1 MLKNK
6 QKLLPTLRQDLKLL
20 EAMPSETGE
29 KNWLIFDPLQ
39 DKYFNISYDAF
50 KLLNHWQNNQ
60 DVDKF
65 LDFLQ
70 KNDYEI
76 DENSLD
82 IFIEFLRKNSLLQ
95 ASNSQDVKQL
105 YEEYKKTKVSPFKWL
120 LKNYL
125 FIKIPLFK
133 SDKFLERNLSKVSF
147 FYSSFYKNLVL
158 FLGFIGILFA
168 LRNYEEFMNTFSY
181 LFSMEGMIYYILSII
196 FVKILHELGHAF
208 TAKRNAVRVP
218 TMGVAFLVL
227 FPVMYTDTTDSWK
240 LKSKYKRLQIVLAG
254 VKTELYLALIA
265 TFLWAFLPDGILKTI
280 AFIIATTS
288 WITSILIN
296 ISPFLRFDGY
306 YALSDATNTKNL
318 QPRSFAMARWFLRK
332 YILGLNIN
340 PPEFLPLYKQRFFI
354 IYAIAT
360 WIYRFFL
367 FLGIALLVYFFA
379 FKVLGIILFIVEIV
393 WFILMPIYNE
403 LKIWFKKFNEVSL
416 NMRNITSLIL
426 FVLFLGFL
434 IYPWNT
440 KVSMPAVLEA
450 KQFNQLYAKDEAFIQ
465 EIFIKEQKQVK
476 QGEVLAVLSS
486 PKKSFELKQV
496 DKKIKLLNLKLNSMA
511 GAKKLLENRLVLEE
525 QLLKLEK
532 QKESLKKDIKNL
544 QIKAPFDGI
553 VSLNENLE
561 KSTWVNKKQP
571 LFTIYNPNSFE
582 VIAYC
587 KEEDYSYIKQSKEA
601 KLLLDNA
608 LEKID
613 TSILSISTFSL
624 PNIEFKELS
633 SLYEGSIASSKNES
647 ENIVSQKA
655 YYKVF
660 AKVKN
665 LEKNFSYRQRGVLVV
680 ESKPQSILE
689 KAYIK
694 VLATLI
700 KESDF

>member
-1 MLKNK
+1 MLNNK
-6 QKLLPTLRQDLKLL
+6 QKLLPSLRQDLKLL

-50 KLLNHWQNNQ
+50 KLLNFWQNNQ
-60 DVDKF
+60 EIDRF

-105 YEEYKKTKVSPFKWL
+105 YEEYKKTKISPFKWL

-133 SDKFLERNLSKVSF
+133 SDKFLEKNLSKVSF
-147 FYSSFYKNLVL
+147 FYSSFYKSLVL
-158 FLGFIGILFA
+158 FLGLIGILFA
-168 LRNYEEFMNTFSY
+168 LRNYEEFINTFSY
-181 LFSMEGMIYYILSII
+181 LFSMQGMLYYILSII

-208 TAKRNAVRVP
+208 TAKRNGVRVP

-265 TFLWAFLPDGILKTI
+265 TFLWVFLPDGVLKTI

-332 YILGLNIN
+332 YVLGLDIN
-340 PPEFLPLYKQRFFI
+340 PPEFLPLYKQRFFV

-416 NMRNITSLIL
+416 NMRNITSFIL

-434 IYPWNT
+434 IYPWNS

-450 KQFNQLYAKDEAFIQ
+450 KQFALLYGKDEAFIK
-465 EIFIKEQKQVK
+465 EIFIKEQKEVK
-476 QGEVLAVLSS
+476 KGEVLALLSS
-486 PKKSFELKQV
+486 PKKNFELSQLN
-496 DKKIKLLNLKLNSMA
+496 KKIKLLNLKLNTTA
-511 GAKKLLENRLVLEE
+511 GAKKLLDNRLILEE

-553 VSLNENLE
+553 VSLNENLQE
-561 KSTWVNKKQP
+561 STWVNKKQP
-571 LFTIYNPNSFE
+571 LFTIYNPYSFE
-582 VIAYC
+582 VVAYC
-587 KEEDYSYIKQSKEA
+587 KEDDYMYIKNSKKA
-601 KLLLDNA
+601 KLLLDSGVEEINTVV
-608 LEKID
+608 LN
-613 TSILSISTFSL
+613 ISSFSL
-624 PNIEFKELS
+624 PNIEFIELS
-633 SLYEGSIASSKNES
+633 SLYKGEIASTKDED

-660 AKVKN
+660 AKPET
-665 LEKNFSYRQRGVLVV
+665 LDRRFSYRQRGSLIV
-680 ESKPQSILE
+680 ESKPQSIIQSI
-689 KAYIK
+689 YIK
-694 VLATLI
+694 TLSVLI
-700 KESDF
+700 RESGF